1 MPVVVDAHEDIA
13 WNALAFGRDVTR
25 SAEVTRQLEQGT
37 HTPHHNGS
45 TLLGLDDYLRGGVAV
60 IFATLFAAPFH
71 RRVGDWDTLV
81 YKNRAEAHKLYSSQL
96 DYYHRLADRC
106 RQFTLISRRGDL
118 DAVLASWQ
126 PGADPAAR
134 HVGLVPLME
143 GADGI
148 REPEEAEMWM
158 ERGVRI
164 IGLTWGATRYGGGT
178 AEPGPLTDDGRR
190 LLDVMSGLSLTLDLS
205 HASEETFFEAIDRF
219 EGAVIVSHANPRAL
233 LNPEPRHPE
242 RHLSDDMI
250 RRLAERGGVVGL
262 VPLNRFIKSGWRPA
276 DGRHTVTL
284 EHVAAMIDY
293 VCQLTGSADHVGIGS
308 DFDGTFGRESTPAE
322 IDTVADLALVG
333 DVLKRRGYTESQVA
347 GVLADNWL
355 RVLRRGLPA

>member
-1 MPVVVDAHEDIA
+1 
-13 WNALAFGRDVTR
+13 
-25 SAEVTRQLEQGT
+25 
-37 HTPHHNGS
+37 
-45 TLLGLDDYLRGGVAV
+45 
-60 IFATLFAAPFH
+60 
-71 RRVGDWDTLV
+71 
-81 YKNRAEAHKLYSSQL
+81 
-96 DYYHRLADRC
+96 
-106 RQFTLISRRGDL
+106 
-118 DAVLASWQ
+118 
-126 PGADPAAR
+126 
-134 HVGLVPLME
+134 
-143 GADGI
+143 
-148 REPEEAEMWM
+148 
-158 ERGVRI
+158 
-164 IGLTWGATRYGGGT
+164 
-178 AEPGPLTDDGRR
+178 PGPLTDDGRR
-190 LLDVMSGLSLTLDLS
+190 LLDVMSGLNLTLDLS

-262 VPLNRFIKSGWRPA
+262 VPLNRFIKSGWQPA
-276 DGRHTVTL
+276 DGRRTVTL

-293 VCQLTGSADHVGIGS
+293 VCQLTGSAGHVGIGS